1 MTQGALKQME
11 MNKSISPMVEDVHLL
26 AHPDWA
32 NDLILLDWLSR
43 QSSLSTCCKYVLVY
57 FSIEIDFIRI
67 SSLALSF
74 TDSLAPRGLH
84 IRPNGKSFCLGLICN

>member
-1 MTQGALKQME
+1 ME

-43 QSSLSTCCKYVLVY
+43 QSSLSTCVNMY
-57 FSIEIDFIRI
+57 FS
-67 SSLALSF
+67 
-74 TDSLAPRGLH
+74 
-84 IRPNGKSFCLGLICN
+84 